1 MLSSSK
7 NTLPLLKVFLQ
18 RVHFMSKNQAIF
30 EELQNFPSANLW
42 GIQNHQK
49 KSTVRARLIAGK
61 QRKVMRIRS
70 ISFYVQKRLSNYE
83 QTHEE
88 TSTTSVLNTDTLYV

>member
-1 MLSSSK
+1 MGHSESPEK
-7 NTLPLLKVFLQ
+7 KVPC
-18 RVHFMSKNQAIF
+18 V
-30 EELQNFPSANLW
+30 
-42 GIQNHQK
+42 
-49 KSTVRARLIAGK
+49 ARLIAGK